1 MDKNESGRPTESG
14 TTSRRGFIGAVSGAA
29 GALYAG
35 ALALPGVANAA
46 ASPSRTYSAGREFL
60 YVEGALVG
68 PLMGRD
74 GGTPFIETR
83 IVPTPGEAFPTT
95 VVGTPKVEPLVL
107 EFGSGMA
114 GSLYQWVMDAL
125 NPKTMLNR
133 KSGYVAFTSYDGTE
147 TGRLTFHQ
155 ALLSEVTLP
164 ALDVAA
170 NRAPVAFAI
179 KLDPELTQLQL
190 EPGASVKHTL
200 PMGAK
205 SNAWNTAGFSLAI
218 DGIDTTK
225 VMAVNPHTTALKA
238 AASSTGE
245 FRVETKQPVGVDIGR
260 LELIVR
266 MDGARQFLDW
276 FNQLWGPQGN
286 PSQQFLRTAT
296 LDFMTRDTAGAVIK
310 AFGKATFH
318 QVGVSKVS
326 QVPLEPGAAAVAK
339 VKVELYASA
348 VAFDLKGFA

>member
-1 MDKNESGRPTESG
+1 MAKKESGRPIESG

-35 ALALPGVANAA
+35 AFALPGAANAA
-46 ASPSRTYSAGREFL
+46 MSRSCTAGRDFL

-74 GGTPFIETR
+74 GGTPFVETR
-83 IVPTPGEAFPTT
+83 VVSTPGEAFPTT
-95 VVGTPKVEPLVL
+95 VLGTPKVEPLLL

-114 GSLYQWVMDAL
+114 GSLYEWVMDAL

-133 KSGYVAFTSYDGTE
+133 KSGFVAFTNYEGME

-155 ALLSEVTLP
+155 ALLSEVTTP
-164 ALDVAA
+164 ALDTAA
-170 NRAPVAFAI
+170 TRAPVAFAI
-179 KLDPELTQLQL
+179 KLDPEITQLQL
-190 EPGASVKHTL
+190 APSGSVKHTL
-200 PMGAK
+200 PLGAK
-205 SNAWNTAGFSLAI
+205 SNAWNTSGFSLAI

-225 VMAVNPHTTALKA
+225 VLAVNPHTTALKV

-245 FRVETKQPVGVDIGR
+245 FRVETRQPVGVDVGK

-266 MDGARQFLDW
+266 MDGARQYLDW
-276 FNQLWGPQGN
+276 FNQLWGPQGD
-286 PSQQFLRTAT
+286 PGQQFLRTAAI
-296 LDFMTRDTAGAVIK
+296 DFVTRDPTTGAVIK
-310 AFGKATFH
+310 TFGKAIFH
-318 QVGVSKVS
+318 QAGVSKVS
-326 QVPLEPGAAAVAK
+326 QMPLESGSGVAK

-348 VAFDLKGFA
+348 VTFDLKGFA